1 MSKRTEGPDRSR
13 VVSATDAAKRFGAIL
28 ARVREE
34 RAVYV
39 VERSGKPV
47 AQIGPVEEKAF
58 TGADFVELI
67 RSGRV
72 PKAGEKYAAA
82 VEEGIAFL
90 NRPEV
95 RKSPWER

>member
-1 MSKRTEGPDRSR
+1 MSKRLEEPNRSR
-13 VVSATDAAKRFGAIL
+13 VVSATNAAKRFGAIL

-47 AQIGPVEEKAF
+47 AQIGPVEERVF
-58 TGADFVELI
+58 TIGDFVDLI
-67 RSGRV
+67 RSGRM
-72 PKAGEKYAAA
+72 PEAGEQYAAA

-95 RKSPWER
+95 PKSPWER